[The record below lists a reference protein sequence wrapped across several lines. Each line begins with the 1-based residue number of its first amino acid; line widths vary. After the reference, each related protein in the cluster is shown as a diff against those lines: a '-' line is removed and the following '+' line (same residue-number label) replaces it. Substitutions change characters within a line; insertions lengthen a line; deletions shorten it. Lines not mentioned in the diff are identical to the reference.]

1 MNVFDIIGPIMIGPS
16 SSHTAGAA
24 RLGKA
29 AKTIFARDIA
39 RAEIYMHGSFAKT
52 GVPHGTDKAI
62 IAGLLGMD
70 ADDDRLRYSF
80 DIAKDRGLDFA
91 FFDIELKDVHPNTAR
106 ILLKSADGS
115 TFSMEGSSIGGG
127 SIRVHN
133 LEGYEVSL
141 NFEKPTL
148 VVRHI
153 DHPGVIAAVTEEL
166 YKYDVNICEFYLS
179 RQSKGGEALM
189 SIGLDS
195 LPESEALR
203 NIADMDYVLA
213 ANMLNK
219 V

>member
-29 AKTIFARDIA
+29 ARTIFARDIV
-39 RAEIYMHGSFAKT
+39 RADIYMHGSFAKT
-52 GVPHGTDKAI
+52 GVGHGTDKAI
-62 IAGLLGMD
+62 IAGLLDMEP
-70 ADDDRLRYSF
+70 DDDNLRYSF
-80 DIAKDRGLDFA
+80 DIAKDKGLDFE
-91 FFDIELKDVHPNTAR
+91 FFEIELKDVHPNTAR
-106 ILLKSADGS
+106 IQLKSADGS

-127 SIRVHN
+127 SIKVHN
-133 LEGYEVSL
+133 LEGYAVCL

-166 YKYDVNICEFYLS
+166 YKYDVNICDFYLS

-195 LPESEALR
+195 LPEENTVRS
-203 NIADMDYVLA
+203 IADMEYVLA